1 MTSLTNGEE
10 SAPQVAAKLFV
21 DGDLDVIVG
30 NLLVGLECGEQLAVV
45 SGAQDA
51 NELDLVRSH
60 FALTGLQT
68 HTQKKKRKNSSLLY
82 SCIFF
87 QYSLLTS

>member
-1 MTSLTNGEE
+1 MTSTSATALTNGEE

-45 SGAQDA
+45 PGAQDA

-60 FALTGLQT
+60 FALTGLQQT
-68 HTQKKKRKNSSLLY
+68 GTQKER
-82 SCIFF
+82 I
-87 QYSLLTS
+87 QTTQV